1 MKYRTT
7 LTENQINMVRTQ
19 WQNQIKK
26 EGFCNKQW
34 IGKMLLEEFP
44 NLWSVDAVR
53 HKVGYLITQFE
64 EEFDRPTSMNDFA
77 EDEKMVWM
85 NIMSWWIHKYDENGK
100 KVGTYNVKN
109 PQYTKDIELVRDA
122 LIEEMKAAAPI
133 YPTIKREPCKDPHL
147 LVVDLA
153 DLHVGKLCS
162 AFETGEA
169 YDSQIAVKRAKE
181 WVESILQ
188 KCMWYNIEKILFVGG
203 NDILHIDTP
212 KRTTTSGTPQDT
224 DWMRYDNFL
233 MAKKLLVDILETLLV
248 VADVHFIYCPSNHDY
263 MSGFMLCDSVY
274 SRFAKN
280 ANITFDV
287 DMKHRKYFRY
297 YNNLI
302 GVTHWDWAKERD
314 LPLLMAEESLDW
326 STARQRYIYWHHLH
340 HKTSKDYVG
349 VTYETL
355 RSPSATDSRHARNW
369 YQHAKQALEGF
380 IHHPEHW
387 QIARFTHFF
396 KLW

>member
-1 MKYRTT
+1 MKYRTKLQDDRVKRVRLLWEEGKT
-7 LTENQINMVRTQ
+7 NTEIALILLAEY
-19 WQNQIKK
+19 W
-26 EGFCNKQW
+26 EWNKGSLRKQV
-34 IGKMLLEEFP
+34 E
-44 NLWSVDAVR
+44 
-53 HKVGYLITQFE
+53 YLITQFRE
-64 EEFDRPTSMNDFA
+64 EKDRSGTMNDFVK
-77 EDEKMVWM
+77 EEEMVGKEVV
-85 NIMSWWIHKYDENGK
+85 SWWVHKYDENWK
-100 KVGTYNVKN
+100 KTGTFFVKN
-109 PQYTKDIELVRDA
+109 PQYDEELQDIREA
-122 LIEEMKAAAPI
+122 IIEEMREAAPV
-133 YPTIKREPCKDPHL
+133 YPIINREPCKDPHL

-153 DLHVGKLCS
+153 DLHVWKLCS
-162 AFETGEA
+162 AFETGEE
-169 YDSQIAVKRAKE
+169 YNSQIAVKRAKE
-181 WVESILQ
+181 WVEGILQ
-188 KCMWYNIEKILFVGG
+188 KCLGYNIEKILFVGG

-212 KRTTTSGTPQDT
+212 KRTTTSWTPQDT

-233 MAKKLLVDILETLLV
+233 MAKKLLVDILETLLA

-274 SRFAKN
+274 SRFSKN
-280 ANITFDV
+280 PNITFDV
-287 DMKHRKYFRY
+287 DMKHRKYYRY

-302 GVTHWDWAKERD
+302 GVTHWDGAKEKD

-326 STARQRYIYWHHLH
+326 STARQRYIYGHHLH

-396 KLW
+396 TLW